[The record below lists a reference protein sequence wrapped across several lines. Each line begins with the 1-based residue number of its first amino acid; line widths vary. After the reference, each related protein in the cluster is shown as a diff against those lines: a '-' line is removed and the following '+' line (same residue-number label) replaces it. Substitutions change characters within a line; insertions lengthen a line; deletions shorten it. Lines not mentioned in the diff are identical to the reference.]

1 MMKSLLRTA
10 LVAVAFIQLKDP
22 ADNSPLFVTNDD
34 AEKFGA
40 TKHDDG
46 FARDSAGNKLPIG
59 VRVHGAGSKVFRK
72 AEDDTN
78 DAMLKAK
85 GKGLTGA
92 GLRNSGTYKLA
103 KCTEQ
108 FVNFGYALTEGG
120 PEIRVTPDM
129 AEDERIRVASA
140 FYDDLRF
147 AAFRE
152 QIEKDQA
159 DHANF
164 TPKA

>member
-1 MMKSLLRTA
+1 MKSLLRTA
-10 LVAVAFIQLKDP
+10 LIAVAFLQFKDP
-22 ADNSPLFVTNDD
+22 ATGAPMFVVNDD
-34 AEKFGA
+34 ADKFGA
-40 TKHDDG
+40 TKHEDG
-46 FARDSAGNKLPIG
+46 YARDSDGNKLPMG
-59 VRVHGAGSKVFRK
+59 VRMHGQGSKVARN
-72 AEDDTN
+72 ADDTIN

-92 GLRNSGTYKLA
+92 GLRNNGTFKLA
-103 KCTEQ
+103 KCTAE
-108 FVNFGYALTEGG
+108 FVNFGYTMTEGG

-129 AEDERIRVASA
+129 DEEQRMRVASA

-152 QIEKDQA
+152 QLEKDQA

-164 TPKA
+164 TPKV